1 MALYNLLLKFSHTDI
16 LGILS
21 APFDNGGLRMAL
33 ECHLELHSGIGG
45 IKMLSDQS
53 TVCKSM
59 TWGTEG
65 QKKFE
70 LPILKWYF

>member
-21 APFDNGGLRMAL
+21 ALFDNGGLRMAL

-45 IKMLSDQS
+45 IKMPSDQS
-53 TVCKSM
+53 TVWKSM
-59 TWGTEG
+59 N
-65 QKKFE
+65 
-70 LPILKWYF
+70 